1 MKTGQTQEIA
11 NSEKAL
17 FLSLLSVC
25 VEETCKT
32 ALLYT
37 VHHNRTEVTADDMIR
52 SLKYQLISENGCGP
66 QLKLHLKEAMETG
79 TISDLEQKPMAQEAV
94 IRHYNNASDSIANNS
109 TKKAQASAMIDHI
122 IGNIDSAKEDEK
134 DEKVGDKTDNEDE
147 GGVEKDDKVGDK
159 TDDKVGDNEEGADEK
174 EIVTHQSEH
183 AESDYEDDEC
193 DCDMCTE
200 IDTIFGMDI
209 EPSDDFERM
218 IMVNFQT
225 ILNKYK

>member
-1 MKTGQTQEIA
+1 MKTGQTQEIS

-79 TISDLEQKPMAQEAV
+79 TITDLEQKPMAQEAV
-94 IRHYNNASDSIANNS
+94 VRHYNNASDSIVNNS

-122 IGNIDSAKEDEK
+122 IGNIDAANGDEK
-134 DEKVGDKTDNEDE
+134 DEKVGDKEDDE
-147 GGVEKDDKVGDK
+147 VGDTKEVGDK
-159 TDDKVGDNEEGADEK
+159 ENDEVGDEEETG
-174 EIVTHQSEH
+174 THQSEH